1 MHWDLS
7 TSNPSFSLAV
17 HPEIVV
23 TNQLVG
29 APFGTDVT
37 IECNVQA
44 SPKPINYWIK
54 DNGKWPLETVTCC

>member
-1 MHWDLS
+1 MNSDFIAI
-7 TSNPSFSLAV
+7 TSSSSSYSSPLLV

-54 DNGKWPLETVTCC
+54 DNGRYT